1 MPNSWQLH
9 GLQLARLLCPWDFL
23 SKNTGVGCHFLL
35 QGIFLT
41 QGLNPCL
48 LHWQVGSLP
57 LCHPRSPGGLHT
69 VQAKISETASGLGQ
83 GSLLPPLSQHLSSLK
98 HLFSSCLRRL
108 ISGVKWPPY
117 FMFFSFFFSAL
128 GSSCHLFKN
137 LQLRVLKLL

>member
-1 MPNSWQLH
+1 MPNFWRLH
-9 GLQLARLLCPWDFL
+9 GLQLARLLRPWDFL

-57 LCHPRSPGGLHT
+57 LCHQRSPGGLHT

-83 GSLLPPLSQHLSSLK
+83 GSLLPPHSTSLIPQAAF
-98 HLFSSCLRRL
+98 LFLFKAANIWGQVATL
-108 ISGVKWPPY
+108 LHVL
-117 FMFFSFFFSAL
+117 FFSFLAS